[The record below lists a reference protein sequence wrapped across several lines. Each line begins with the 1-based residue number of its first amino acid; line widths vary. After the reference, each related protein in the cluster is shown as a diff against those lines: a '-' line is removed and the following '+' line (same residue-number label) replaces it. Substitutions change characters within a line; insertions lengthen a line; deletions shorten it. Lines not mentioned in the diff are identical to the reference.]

1 MNRRIAFAGIGLLC
15 IILLG
20 IFLWLKDEAA
30 EVTYRLEEVKRG
42 NIKKSVSASG
52 ELNAVV
58 TVEVGSEISG
68 QVSEILVDFNSKVK
82 ARQIIARIDPEGFI
96 ARVKQ
101 AEAELAVAR
110 ALVATKKAGISQA
123 IANIANANAVLV
135 TKDSDVSR
143 SKFTS
148 KDLKEEFERKAVLRE
163 KGVVAKSMLDK
174 ARAAWQASAAQ
185 LAGTKSQLVAQKSNV
200 EARKAQLEIARAEVL
215 HANAQVE
222 QKAAA
227 LNIARVNFKN
237 TFIRS
242 PVDGVVIGRN
252 VDIGQTV
259 AASLQ
264 APILFTIAQ
273 DLRKMQVE
281 TNIDEADIGQ
291 IRSGQLATFS
301 VDAFSGRE
309 FKGNI
314 KQIRKKPQTVQ
325 NVVTYTVVID
335 AENPELKLLPGM
347 TANVQVHVSD
357 RENVLKLPN
366 RSLRFRPSGIKG
378 KPVAPPSTSR
388 AGRGRPNMAARRAQA
403 QARMKRMIEAVG
415 LSDEQQRQVRKFGR
429 GLRQRIRSLAQAG
442 RGPGFRETIQKLRL
456 ENSKRI
462 LTILSPEQKLKYKQ
476 LLASRRLNPAVSARV
491 WVLEDRLPRA
501 VNVMIGV
508 GDGNTTE
515 LVRGEIKEGQKV
527 ITGIKRAQ

>member
-1 MNRRIAFAGIGLLC
+1 MQRGIIFIGTGLAA
-15 IILLG
+15 IIILG
-20 IFLWLKDEAA
+20 IFFWNEKGSTHA
-30 EVTYRLEEVKRG
+30 EYRLEEVKRG

-82 ARQIIARIDPEGFI
+82 ADQIIARIDPEGFI

-101 AEAELAVAR
+101 AEAELAVAK
-110 ALVATKKAGISQA
+110 ALVATRKAGIFQA
-123 IANIANANAVLV
+123 IANIANAKAVLA
-135 TKDSDVSR
+135 TANSDVSR
-143 SKFTS
+143 SMVTS
-148 KDLKEEFERKAVLRE
+148 KDLKQEFDRKAVLRE

-185 LAGTKSQLVAQKSNV
+185 LAGTKSQLTAQRSNV

-222 QKAAA
+222 QKIAA
-227 LNIARVNFKN
+227 LNIAQVNFKN

-242 PVDGVVIGRN
+242 PVDGIVIGRN

-264 APILFTIAQ
+264 APVLFTIAQ

-291 IRSGQLATFS
+291 IQSGQLATFS
-301 VDAFSGRE
+301 VDAFSSRE

-314 KQIRKKPQTVQ
+314 RQIRKKPQTVQ
-325 NVVTYTVVID
+325 NVVTYTVVIA

-347 TANVQVHVSD
+347 TANVQVHVSN

-366 RSLRFRPSGIKG
+366 RSLRFQPSGVKE
-378 KPVAPPSTSR
+378 KSLAAPR
-388 AGRGRPNMAARRAQA
+388 AGQSGGRPNMATRRAQA
-403 QARMKRMIEAVG
+403 QARMKKMIKVVG
-415 LSDEQQRQVRKFGR
+415 LSDEQKQKVNEFSR

-442 RGPGFRETIQKLRL
+442 RGPGFRETIKKLRQ

-462 LTILSPEQKLKYKQ
+462 MTILNPGQKLKYKK
-476 LLASRRLNPAVSARV
+476 LLTSRRLNPAVPARV
-491 WVLEDRLPRA
+491 WVLEKHIPKA

-515 LVRGEIKEGQKV
+515 LVSGEIKEGQKV
-527 ITGIKRAQ
+527 ITGMKRAQ